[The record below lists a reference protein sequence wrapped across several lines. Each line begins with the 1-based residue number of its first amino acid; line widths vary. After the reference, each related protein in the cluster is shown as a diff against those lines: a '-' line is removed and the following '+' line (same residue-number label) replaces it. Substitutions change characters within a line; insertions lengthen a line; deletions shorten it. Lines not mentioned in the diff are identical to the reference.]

1 MNLGTQGANETKTA
15 LGIRKDPDHPGSSCN
30 LLIQS
35 LQHIRALEGA
45 MMGSGEL
52 QKGERF
58 SDRLFHPR
66 DKSGG
71 GLLPAIDPPGKSFLG
86 LRERVTVIEFAK
98 LLQTGFFCRFRK
110 MIQGVAKVMHRT
122 TLPQGFREN
131 FGNRPFESFMII
143 RHGIGHSEQSPFLE
157 TDQEVFPGRTAF
169 PVGQL
174 HRQQMS
180 SAFAIDTDRDLN
192 GPGSG

>member
-15 LGIRKDPDHPGSSCN
+15 LSIRKDPDHPGSSFD
-30 LLIQS
+30 LLIQP

-66 DKSGG
+66 DKSGS
-71 GLLPAIDPPGKSFLG
+71 GLLPAVDPPGKSFLG

-110 MIQGVAKVMHRT
+110 VIQGVAKVMHIT
-122 TLPQGFREN
+122 TLPLSIGMKITPFIGFEKYPPLV
-131 FGNRPFESFMII
+131 FKESLFLVRPNVGTRVLIS
-143 RHGIGHSEQSPFLE
+143 
-157 TDQEVFPGRTAF
+157 AF
-169 PVGQL
+169 P
-174 HRQQMS
+174 
-180 SAFAIDTDRDLN
+180 
-192 GPGSG
+192 

>member
-71 GLLPAIDPPGKSFLG
+71 VASCQRPIH
-86 LRERVTVIEFAK
+86 RE
-98 LLQTGFFCRFRK
+98 
-110 MIQGVAKVMHRT
+110 
-122 TLPQGFREN
+122 
-131 FGNRPFESFMII
+131 
-143 RHGIGHSEQSPFLE
+143 SPSW
-157 TDQEVFPGRTAF
+157 A
-169 PVGQL
+169 
-174 HRQQMS
+174 S
-180 SAFAIDTDRDLN
+180 
-192 GPGSG
+192 GSV